1 MGRVKVRVYWIVI
14 QDKFTLSKL
23 RIMYHESCLFVV
35 LMDLV
40 H

>member
-14 QDKFTLSKL
+14 QNNFTLSKL
-23 RIMYHESCLFVV
+23 RIVYDESRLFGV
-35 LMDLV
+35 LIDLV